1 MTKEMA
7 MKLLESTDIYL
18 TEEGRQRLLEL
29 IGLKEA
35 EEQNV

>member
-7 MKLLESTDIYL
+7 MELLGKTDIYL
-18 TEEGRQRLLEL
+18 TEEGRQQLLEL
-29 IGLKEA
+29 IGLNET